1 MSHHPLETLINGYA
15 PDALPRRLENDVSR
29 LLARF
34 PNVVC
39 WVNGHTHTSA
49 VRAVPTDLP
58 PGSPADRS
66 LAVQPGGWWQ
76 ITTPSHIDWPQRA
89 RVVEL
94 ALDELTGDLL
104 IGTAMVDHL
113 GAVDPRFGELGDS
126 AVLAG
131 WSREL
136 AANAWQGRTSR
147 MEPVGRGSA
156 ADRNVLLVVPA
167 PSGLR

>member
-1 MSHHPLETLINGYA
+1 MSHRPLETLINGYA

-167 PSGLR
+167 PSGPR